1 MDFSQLMTLA
11 DWTTALEQL
20 IDSANNALQNN
31 DDNQISNLQDDL
43 FQFQRQSPPN
53 FESLDA
59 IAFKTSLE
67 LNRANRNTA
76 LKNLANLSQELKN
89 LNSILSVATENA
101 TQSAD
106 ALQLKNVKDF
116 LSKAKTSINILKGLR
131 NDLANSST
139 DLGKKVAAVMK
150 AIKDFE
156 EAFPDA

>member
-1 MDFSQLMTLA
+1 
-11 DWTTALEQL
+11 
-20 IDSANNALQNN
+20 
-31 DDNQISNLQDDL
+31 
-43 FQFQRQSPPN
+43 
-53 FESLDA
+53 
-59 IAFKTSLE
+59 
-67 LNRANRNTA
+67 
-76 LKNLANLSQELKN
+76 
-89 LNSILSVATENA
+89 LSVATENA

-156 EAFPDA
+156 DAFPDA

>member
-20 IDSANNALQNN
+20 IASANNALQNN
-31 DDNQISNLQDDL
+31 DDTQISDLQDVL

-76 LKNLANLSQELKN
+76 LKNLTNLSQELIN

-101 TQSAD
+101 AQSAD

-116 LSKAKTSINILKGLR
+116 LSKAKTSINILKDLR
-131 NDLANSST
+131 NDLANNST

-150 AIKDFE
+150 SIKDFE

>member
-11 DWTTALEQL
+11 DWTSALEQL
-20 IDSANNALQNN
+20 IASSNTALQNN
-31 DDNQISNLQDDL
+31 DDTQISDLQDVL

-53 FESLDA
+53 FESLDT

-89 LNSILSVATENA
+89 LNSILGVATENA

-116 LSKAKTSINILKGLR
+116 LSKAKTSLTILKGLR
-131 NDLANSST
+131 NDLADNST
-139 DLGKKVAAVMK
+139 DLGKKITAVFK

>member
-1 MDFSQLMTLA
+1 MDFSLLITLA

-20 IDSANNALQNN
+20 IASANNALQNN
-31 DDNQISNLQDDL
+31 DDNQISDLQDEL

-89 LNSILSVATENA
+89 LNSILGVATENA

-106 ALQLKNVKDF
+106 AIQLKNVKEF
-116 LSKAKTSINILKGLR
+116 LSKAKTSLNILKGLR
-131 NDLANSST
+131 YDLADNST
-139 DLGKKVAAVMK
+139 DLGKKVAAIFK
-150 AIKDFE
+150 AINDFE
-156 EAFPDA
+156 DAFPNA

>member
-1 MDFSQLMTLA
+1 MDFSQLITLA

-20 IDSANNALQNN
+20 IASANNALQNN

-76 LKNLANLSQELKN
+76 LKNLTNLSQELIN

-116 LSKAKTSINILKGLR
+116 LSKAKTSLNVLKGLR
-131 NDLANSST
+131 NDLASSST

-156 EAFPDA
+156 DAFPDA